1 MNFYQVNLV
10 VLAVANACSFIYRH
24 RLQSRK
30 LCYRGIQEDEQNEV
44 AAVRFQRQFL
54 FVYTLV
60 VAADWL
66 QVCKKKQHNL
76 PSSGCCTDT
85 SHNTQGPYTYAV
97 YKYERQLAEHTVALL
112 YASGFVSGAVS
123 APFAGQL
130 ADRYGRRTACI
141 AYCICYGFTCL
152 AMLSYDLRILYVGR
166 FFGGIATT
174 LLFSVFEAWMITEY
188 HSSRLEETKVSL
200 GGIFANMTTIS
211 SVTAICCGVLGDGLV
226 QYFGSQLAPFLASLG
241 CCIGAS
247 VLILAA
253 WRENYGSFDTCKETP
268 EAQTLKHRLLVA
280 LTNPKVAALTFASS
294 CFEGAMYLFVFF
306 WSAALKS
313 ARGKSGYQDDIPFGL
328 VFSSFMCAMMAGSSI
343 STTRNASPSNNM
355 AMDTLLFIFAIA
367 STAFVV
373 STMLDHE
380 YLLFWAFCVIEGCVG
395 AYFPRMALIKKN
407 VVDDSV
413 RGGVYSALR
422 LPLNIFVV
430 VVHGLDRDGGSPN
443 LLHSA
448 RVGSR

>member
-1 MNFYQVNLV
+1 MGY
-10 VLAVANACSFIYRH
+10 
-24 RLQSRK
+24 
-30 LCYRGIQEDEQNEV
+30 
-44 AAVRFQRQFL
+44 
-54 FVYTLV
+54 
-60 VAADWL
+60 
-66 QVCKKKQHNL
+66 
-76 PSSGCCTDT
+76 
-85 SHNTQGPYTYAV
+85 NTQGPYTYAV
-97 YKYERQLAEHTVALL
+97 YKYEKQLEEHTIALL

-130 ADRYGRRTACI
+130 ADRYGRRIACI
-141 AYCICYGFTCL
+141 AYCICYGITCL
-152 AMLSYDLRILYVGR
+152 AMLSYDLRTLYVGR

-188 HSSRLEETKVSL
+188 HSSRLAESKVSL
-200 GGIFANMTTIS
+200 VGIFANMTTIS
-211 SVTAICCGVLGDGLV
+211 SVTAICCGVLGDSLI
-226 QYFGSQLAPFLASLG
+226 QLSGSQLAPFLASLG

-247 VLILAA
+247 VFILAA
-253 WRENYGSFDTCKETP
+253 WQENYGSIDTCKEGL
-268 EAQTLKHRLLVA
+268 EVQTLKHRLIVA
-280 LTNPKVAALTFASS
+280 LTNPDVTALIFASS

-313 ARGKSGYQDDIPFGL
+313 VRVKSGDQDNLPFGL

-343 STTRNASPSNNM
+343 STTRIAPSSNGM

-367 STAFVV
+367 SAAFAV

-380 YLLFWAFCVIEGCVG
+380 CLLFWAFCVIEGCVG
-395 AYFPRMALIKKN
+395 AYFPRMALIKSN

-430 VVHGLDRDGGSPN
+430 VVHGLDRDGTSPKLLN
-443 LLHSA
+443 LT
-448 RVGSR
+448 RV

>member
-1 MNFYQVNLV
+1 MNFYQANLF
-10 VLAVANACSFIYRH
+10 VLAMANAFSFIHRH

-30 LCYRGIQEDEQNEV
+30 LGYRGIQEDEQKEV

-66 QVCKKKQHNL
+66 QVCKKKQQTPFL
-76 PSSGCCTDT
+76 GCCTDM
-85 SHNTQGPYTYAV
+85 SYNTQGPYTYAV
-97 YKYERQLAEHTVALL
+97 YKYEKQLAEHTVALL

-141 AYCICYGFTCL
+141 AYCICYGITCL
-152 AMLSYDLRILYVGR
+152 AMLSHDLRILYIGR

-174 LLFSVFEAWMITEY
+174 LLFSVFEAWLITEY
-188 HSSRLEETKVSL
+188 HASRLEDTKVSL
-200 GGIFANMTTIS
+200 GSIFANMTTIS

-226 QYFGSQLAPFLASLG
+226 QYSGSQLAPFLASLG

-253 WRENYGSFDTCKETP
+253 WRENYGSFDTCKEST
-268 EAQTLKHRLLVA
+268 EAQTLKHRLLGA
-280 LTNPKVAALTFASS
+280 LTNPEVAALIFASS

-313 ARGKSGYQDDIPFGL
+313 VRVKSGYQDDLPFGL

-343 STTRNASPSNNM
+343 SVARNASSSNGM
-355 AMDTLLFIFAIA
+355 AIVTLLFIFAVA
-367 STAFVV
+367 SAAFAG
-373 STMLDHE
+373 STMLDNE
-380 YLLFWAFCVIEGCVG
+380 YLLFWAFCVVEGCVG
-395 AYFPRMALIKKN
+395 AYFPRMALIKSN

-430 VVHGLDRDGGSPN
+430 VVHGLDRDGKSPKLLN
-443 LLHSA
+443 LA
-448 RVGSR
+448 RVGTR